1 MRICVCAGTRACVYV
16 CLSASVLCLCVFE
29 CERSYLCACVGLGIG
44 VDIYNLI
51 TIYIRVFIAV
61 QVHL

>member
-51 TIYIRVFIAV
+51 AV